1 MKRCPDCRRDYY
13 DDTLLY
19 CLDDGNALLEGP
31 GTREPATLIVGG
43 ERGSPKPGKDVV
55 DRSIDALTRIANLP
69 VEAPTEILPAS
80 GGKHSKNRNAL
91 WIGIG
96 VVVVVGLIVAAW
108 KFGGSTASKQSNLDL
123 TDSASTRNA
132 PNPAAYENYIRAKVL
147 AGSENRADIDSAI
160 RLLEEAVKIDP
171 NYAVAWAELARVY
184 NIKTFYFSA
193 GADQKQLNENAEVA
207 VAKALTIDPNLAEG
221 HFARGFILWTH
232 AKRFPHEQAIQSY
245 KRALELNPNLDEAHH
260 QLGLIYL
267 HLGLFDKAQAEIQ
280 KALVIN
286 PANTLARFRFGVI
299 DLYRGNYEDA
309 YRIFKSTPLENNPSL
324 HAFQMATALFNL
336 GRTEESSDIIDKY
349 LHDYP
354 NDAGGVGTSVK
365 AMILAKAGN
374 VQKAQEAVLRAEEIG
389 KDFGHY
395 HHAAYNIA
403 LAYALMNKADQ
414 AVGYLQLAAD
424 DGLPCYPLFANDEN
438 LKNIRHDPRFV
449 AFLAKSKQQWE
460 RYNATL

>member
-1 MKRCPDCRRDYY
+1 MKRCPECRRDYY
-13 DDTLLY
+13 DDTQLY
-19 CLDDGNALLEGP
+19 CLDDGNVLLEGP
-31 GTREPATLIVGG
+31 GDPEPATLIIGDG
-43 ERGSPKPGKDVV
+43 QGSPKPGKGVE
-55 DRSIDALTRIANLP
+55 DREIDGWTAIANLP
-69 VEAPTEILPAS
+69 VAAPTEVLVAL
-80 GGKHSKNRNAL
+80 GGKHNKNRNAL

-123 TDSASTRNA
+123 TDAAPTRNA
-132 PNPAAYENYIRAKVL
+132 PNPAAYENYVRAKVL
-147 AGSENRADIDSAI
+147 VASENRADIDTAI
-160 RLLEEAVKIDP
+160 QLLEEAIKIDP
-171 NYAVAWAELARVY
+171 NYAVAWAELARAYSV
-184 NIKTFYFSA
+184 KAFYFS
-193 GADQKQLNENAEVA
+193 GATDRKQLNENAEVA
-207 VAKALTIDPNLAEG
+207 VARALTIDPNLAEG
-221 HFARGFILWTH
+221 HFARGLILWSH

-260 QLGLIYL
+260 QLGVIYL
-267 HLGLFDKAQAEIQ
+267 HLGLFDKAQAEIR
-280 KALVIN
+280 KALEIN

-309 YRIFKSTPLENNPSL
+309 HQFFKSTPLEKNPSL
-324 HAFQMATALFNL
+324 HAFQTATALFNL

-354 NDAGGVGTSVK
+354 NDEGGVGTSVK

-374 VQKAQEAVLRAEEIG
+374 VQKAQEAILRAEEIG

-403 LAYALMNKADQ
+403 SAYALMNKADQ

-424 DGLPCYPLFANDEN
+424 DGFPCYPLFANDEN